1 MLVILFA
8 VANPGRIMVLSD
20 GTGGG
25 VGGPVTSPGGAGDG
39 GGLIAPR
46 RLINPCL
53 ESSPRQDLH
62 RELMF
67 NQKMYVLPHMCTY
80 IHVLYHR
87 STENT
92 CTLYIADSN
101 NDFVHFSGKNVL
113 NQKSELERALSKHKE
128 KQVINQEKDQKEAPG
143 ILSELYLHTYIH
155 IDC

>member
-1 MLVILFA
+1 
-8 VANPGRIMVLSD
+8 MVLSD

-67 NQKMYVLPHMCTY
+67 NQK
-80 IHVLYHR
+80 I
-87 STENT
+87 
-92 CTLYIADSN
+92 
-101 NDFVHFSGKNVL
+101 GKNVL

-128 KQVINQEKDQKEAPG
+128 KQVINQEKDQKEAP
-143 ILSELYLHTYIH
+143 ELARAIADRARRLEESMSNKNGMEKMEEAACNPQYIEARARLRQAK
-155 IDC
+155 